1 MVNRKCMIKN
11 KNMNEK
17 NRRDHDEIRIKR
29 RAKQNEVMKDG
40 RKRGERR
47 KKQKR
52 EDGAGKKSER
62 RNQSDS
68 EVGGGLVE
76 RAVETKMCLCVWN
89 KAAASPV
96 NTETFTEAAVFST
109 GFL

>member
-11 KNMNEK
+11 KNTNEK

-29 RAKQNEVMKDG
+29 RAKQNEVMK
-40 RKRGERR
+40 RR

-62 RNQSDS
+62 RNQSDR